1 MLTIIDCLFSPIDEI
16 SCAPWPSKSSKN
28 ACTSSGGDYIA
39 LNKGLDI
46 SKTMECEKLC
56 KRQKSNG
63 CCYLSDTAGCYWKPG
78 AISHRN
84 YDGGG
89 AESTTV
95 TCHQGNQYLV
105 LKSL

>member
-1 MLTIIDCLFSPIDEI
+1 MLTIIDSLFSLIDGI
-16 SCAPWPSKSSKN
+16 SCAAWPSKLRKI

-39 LNKGLDI
+39 LNRGTDI
-46 SKTMECEKLC
+46 SNTMECEKLC